1 MRQFL
6 AIGVLSVFVFAAGY
20 GVRIWVDDHSPLPV
34 PPGPLGSEFAPK
46 PATPATAAA
55 APKPPDRA
63 QLAAMIERYRAQMD
77 IYRTRIAEI
86 DGEFEHS
93 LVGVLTP
100 EQNAHHAARLQR
112 AAAKAAHP
120 TVPDDS
126 QVLTDAEITGLLQRP
141 LWGVFN
147 RIALQMKVD
156 DLNKELKLDSAEQDK
171 VRELLRHRRE
181 EFLALVDSV
190 PPPSLLYMS
199 LAPAAQRLGAPKPD
213 ASAAP
218 NPCTGRSA
226 GLDQRRTPRVN
237 GSRWCPAS

>member
-6 AIGVLSVFVFAAGY
+6 AIGVLSVLVFAAGY

-46 PATPATAAA
+46 PATPATAATP

-63 QLAAMIERYRAQMD
+63 ALAAQVERYRAQMD
-77 IYRTRIAEI
+77 IYRTRIADI

-112 AAAKAAHP
+112 AAAARAAHP
-120 TVPDDS
+120 TAPDDG
-126 QVLTDAEITGLLQRP
+126 QVLTDVEITGLLRAP

-147 RIALQMKVD
+147 KIALQMKVD
-156 DLNKELKLDSAEQDK
+156 DLQKEFEPAGLKLDSAEQDK

-190 PPPSLLYMS
+190 PPPSLLYLS
-199 LAPAAQRLGAPKPD
+199 LAPVAQRLGAPKAD
-213 ASAAP
+213 ANAAAKP
-218 NPCTGRSA
+218 
-226 GLDQRRTPRVN
+226 
-237 GSRWCPAS
+237 

>member
-6 AIGVLSVFVFAAGY
+6 AIGILSVLVFAAGY

-46 PATPATAAA
+46 PATPAAAAAA

-86 DGEFEHS
+86 DGEFEHN
-93 LVGVLTP
+93 LVGVFTP

-120 TVPDDS
+120 AAGPDDS

-147 RIALQMKVD
+147 KIALQMKVD
-156 DLNKELKLDSAEQDK
+156 DLNKELKLDAGQQDK

-190 PPPSLLYMS
+190 PPPSLLYLS
-199 LAPAAQRLGAPKPD
+199 LAPAEQRLGAPKAD
-213 ASAAP
+213 AGAAP
-218 NPCTGRSA
+218 KP
-226 GLDQRRTPRVN
+226 
-237 GSRWCPAS
+237 